1 MRYGLIAE
9 RLGHSFS
16 KPIHEKLADY
26 TYDLMPMPPEEVGP
40 FLTRREFAAINVTIP
55 YKETVIPYCDSID
68 GAAAAM
74 GAVNTIVNRGGKLC
88 GYNTDFAGAIY
99 MLRSH
104 GIDLAGRTVLILG
117 TGGTCK
123 TFTAVAEHLGA
134 KEVLRAGR
142 TAAPGVLDYA
152 AVRERRDIQVI
163 LNASPRGM
171 FPHGEEEPLVHLD
184 DHPHLEAVADAVYNP
199 LRTRLLQEA
208 AARGLKTAGGLTM
221 LVAQAKYAVE
231 HFLNPAIDDAR
242 IDEIAR
248 EILSERSNMVLIGM
262 PSAGKSTLGDLL
274 AARTGRRVADMD
286 SIITE
291 RIGMPIA
298 DFFAQSGEAAFRAL
312 EHRVAEELAQ
322 ETGIIISTGG
332 GAVKDPANMA
342 CLARNGVILAVDRS
356 LEKLLAGNG
365 RPLSSSPEA
374 VARLYAERMPL
385 YRRYGQAI
393 IDNNGSAS
401 DAADAALAAYS
412 SIVGGQL

>member
-55 YKETVIPYCDSID
+55 YKETVIPYCDEID
-68 GAAAAM
+68 EAAAAM
-74 GAVNTIVNRGGKLC
+74 GAVNTVVNRSGKLF
-88 GYNTDFAGAIY
+88 GYNTDFAGAIH

-104 GIDLAGRTVLILG
+104 GIELAGRTVLILG

-123 TFTAVAEHLGA
+123 TFSAVARHLGA
-134 KEVLRAGR
+134 ARVLRAGR
-142 TAAPGVLDYA
+142 TAGAGVLDYA
-152 AVRERRDIQVI
+152 ACRAEKDVQVI

-171 FPHGEEEPLVHLD
+171 YPHGDELPLVRLD
-184 DHPHLEAVADAVYNP
+184 DYPRLEAVADAVYNP

-231 HFLNPAIDDAR
+231 HFLDTRIDDAR
-242 IDEIAR
+242 IGEIAR
-248 EILSERSNMVLIGM
+248 EILAERSNTVLIGM
-262 PSAGKSTLGDLL
+262 PSAGKTTLGRELSR
-274 AARTGRRVADMD
+274 RTGKPLRDMD
-286 SIITE
+286 EIITG
-291 RIGMPIA
+291 RIGMPIS
-298 DFFAQSGEAAFRAL
+298 DFFALRGEDAFRAE
-312 EHRVAEELAQ
+312 EHAVAEELAQ

-342 CLARNGVILAVDRS
+342 CLARNGILLAVDRS
-356 LEKLLAGNG
+356 LDKLLSGGG

-374 VARLYAERMPL
+374 VERLHRERMPL
-385 YRRYGQAI
+385 YRQYAQAV
-393 IDNNGSAS
+393 IDNNGSTAQ
-401 DAADAALAAYS
+401 AADAALSRTAE
-412 SIVGGQL
+412 IIGGQL